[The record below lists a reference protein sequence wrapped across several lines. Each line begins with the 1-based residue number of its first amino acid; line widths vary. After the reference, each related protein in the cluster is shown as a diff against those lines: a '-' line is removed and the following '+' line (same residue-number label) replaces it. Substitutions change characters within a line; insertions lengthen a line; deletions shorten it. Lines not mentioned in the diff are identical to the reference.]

1 MGKKLDA
8 LFGRHFKS
16 SKFKA
21 LVNVAV
27 SRLSVLKN
35 QRRSRCSL
43 ARSDVVELLNLAH
56 HDRALLRVEQ
66 VIKEQNMLDVF
77 VMIEGYF
84 HLLVERIN
92 LIEREKVCPEELK
105 EAVSSLLFAS
115 TRCGEFPE
123 LQEMRAVLTSQF
135 GKEFAG
141 CAIELRNN
149 CGVNLKMVQK
159 LSTRQPSLE
168 NRMKVLKEIA
178 SENNIILQIEET
190 SSEATEEKLEIEEK
204 QNQHNIP
211 DEIENMEG
219 LSDSMKTT
227 RKYKDVADAAEAA
240 FKSAAYAAAAAR
252 AAVELSR
259 PESHDPDDQNSPHPE
274 QRKISDKHDAIKC
287 TLQTTDENNL
297 RRTEDQNV
305 GLGFEKVHPIQNY
318 HSESEDEIHCEKKA
332 EESEE
337 SKNVADF
344 KGSRPTEDTISDES
358 GDETRNEQGGV
369 QLSRTQDSAFHMKP
383 SLLMNESFDSGKSCT
398 VEDEEDLS
406 KDSAVISR
414 SQKKFPLRS
423 QAGLKAESGP
433 GYPKAEK
440 RPISVRTRRAQG
452 R

>member
-1 MGKKLDA
+1 MI
-8 LFGRHFKS
+8 
-16 SKFKA
+16 
-21 LVNVAV
+21 
-27 SRLSVLKN
+27 N
-35 QRRSRCSL
+35 Q
-43 ARSDVVELLNLAH
+43 DN
-56 HDRALLRVEQ
+56 
-66 VIKEQNMLDVF
+66 
-77 VMIEGYF
+77 
-84 HLLVERIN
+84 
-92 LIEREKVCPEELK
+92 
-105 EAVSSLLFAS
+105 
-115 TRCGEFPE
+115 
-123 LQEMRAVLTSQF
+123 QF

-178 SENNIILQIEET
+178 SENNIVLQIEET

-211 DEIENMEG
+211 DEIENTEG

-274 QRKISDKHDAIKC
+274 QRKISDKHDAIKS

-318 HSESEDEIHCEKKA
+318 HSESEDEIHCEKK
-332 EESEE
+332 
-337 SKNVADF
+337 
-344 KGSRPTEDTISDES
+344 IL
-358 GDETRNEQGGV
+358 NEG
-369 QLSRTQDSAFHMKP
+369 
-383 SLLMNESFDSGKSCT
+383 FDSGKSCT

-406 KDSAVISR
+406 KDSAMISR